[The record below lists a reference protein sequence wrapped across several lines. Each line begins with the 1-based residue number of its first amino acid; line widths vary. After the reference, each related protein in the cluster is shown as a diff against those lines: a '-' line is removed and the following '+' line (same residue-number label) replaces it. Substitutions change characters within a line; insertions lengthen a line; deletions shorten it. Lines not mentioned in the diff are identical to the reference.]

1 MTEDITIAPPR
12 TWEELRTE
20 VQRRTDAQ
28 VYPMTGARGE
38 DVRIILGRIDSL
50 DDDAWG
56 RSWSAMARE
65 WFERG
70 QALEATDRKA
80 AADAFI
86 MAWRYGSFGA
96 WPSATSP
103 EKRKSLQVGLDAFA
117 RYGRLQAQPIERIE
131 VRFEG
136 GVIPILLQLP
146 SIDGPAPVM
155 LSLGGLDS
163 FKEYVA
169 ERYGPV
175 YMKHKIGWVGLDA
188 PNTGETKLLPRPGVE
203 KAYSAV
209 IDYLLTRKDVDAS
222 RIGLQGVSMGG
233 YWATRFAF
241 AEPKRLKLAV
251 NWAGPLD
258 AAWAPRQIRG
268 ALSSK
273 EYLFG
278 LPAAL
283 LAQSG
288 WSSLAELVERQQ
300 ELSIVTMGLVDKPTP
315 QRMLIV
321 NGLKDSL
328 VPASDTML
336 LLQHGTPK
344 SAWINPEGI
353 HLARSA
359 EWNDER
365 IKQQIIMPWIV
376 DAMAA

>member
-1 MTEDITIAPPR
+1 MSEDIAIAPPR
-12 TWEELRTE
+12 TWDELRAE
-20 VQRRTDAQ
+20 VQLRTDRQ
-28 VYPMTGARGE
+28 VYPLTGMLTE
-38 DVRIILGRIDSL
+38 DVRTILGRIDNL
-50 DDDAWG
+50 DNDAWG
-56 RSWSAMARE
+56 RSWSAMARD
-65 WFERG
+65 WLARG
-70 QALEATDRKA
+70 EALEATDRKGA
-80 AADAFI
+80 AAAYI

-96 WPSATSP
+96 WPSATSA
-103 EKRKSLQVGLDAFA
+103 EKRKSLETGLNAFA
-117 RYGRLQAQPIERIE
+117 RYGRLQEQPIERIE
-131 VRFEG
+131 VRFDG

-146 SIDGPAPVM
+146 KTDGPAPVM

-175 YMKHKIGWVGLDA
+175 YMKQQIGWVGLDA

-209 IDYLLTRKDVDAS
+209 IDYLLTRKDIDAS

-233 YWATRFAF
+233 YWAARLAF

-283 LAQSG
+283 LSQSG

-300 ELSIVTMGLVDKPTP
+300 ELSIVAMGLVDKPTP

-321 NGLKDSL
+321 NGLKDTL
-328 VPASDTML
+328 VPAADTLL

-344 SAWINPEGI
+344 SAWVNPEGI

-365 IKQQIIMPWIV
+365 IMQQIVMPWIV